1 VTFAQTIDARALQRG
16 GGWPMREGERDIR
29 FERPAALALYELV
42 TSSLKA
48 ADTLASAWP
57 RQGRD

>member
-1 VTFAQTIDARALQRG
+1 
-16 GGWPMREGERDIR
+16 MREGERDIR

-57 RQGRD
+57 RQGRDD

>member
-29 FERPAALALYELV
+29 FERPAALV